1 MKSKKRVLII
11 PLIIILAVVIY
22 LLFIRDTSGRTESY
36 VFAEVQRGNLEII
49 TSSTGTLEPV
59 SLVDVG
65 TQVSGRVDRVNV
77 DYNAIVKEGEVLAV
91 LDTLQLAI
99 NYRSARNDL
108 ERAQLQYDLISRE
121 YSDKQRLYERD
132 FISELEFKKA
142 ETDMK
147 LARLSV
153 ENAESNLDRA
163 YLNLNDYAI
172 IRSPINGIIID
183 RNVEE
188 GQTVAASLSAPVLFT
203 IAADLEN
210 MQIRAQV
217 DETDIGLI
225 KPGQSVRYTV
235 DSYPDKSF
243 TGVVREVRLKPE
255 VISNVVI
262 YTVVISTRNPE
273 GILMPGMTATIDFIV
288 SQKENV
294 LLVPA
299 TALRWR
305 PSEEEMER
313 AMADRE
319 VEMTASGAEPVR
331 PESSRET
338 PRGAGVNIGIL
349 WTLDDTGRLKMNRVR
364 VGDTDGIRTEITTL
378 DKDLEGKQVIVNKVL
393 ATQNQANSSQPA
405 FGGPTRM
412 RF

>member
-1 MKSKKRVLII
+1 MKLKKRV
-11 PLIIILAVVIY
+11 IILPLLVVIAVLIY
-22 LLFIRDTSGRTESY
+22 LVFIRDSAGRVESY

-65 TQVSGRVDRVNV
+65 TQVSGRVDRVNI
-77 DYNAIVKEGEVLAV
+77 DYNSIVKEGQVLAV

-99 NYRSARNDL
+99 NYRSAQNDL
-108 ERAQLQYDLISRE
+108 ERARLQYDLMSRE
-121 YSDKQRLYERD
+121 FNDKQRLLERN
-132 FISELEFKKA
+132 FISELEFRKA

-147 LARLSV
+147 LAQLSV
-153 ENAESNLDRA
+153 HNAESNLERA
-163 YLNLNDYAI
+163 YLNLYDYAV
-172 IRSPINGIIID
+172 IRSPIDGIIID

-210 MQIRAQV
+210 MEIRAQV

-225 KPGQSVRYTV
+225 KPGQTVRYTV

-243 TGVVREVRLKPE
+243 TGVVRDVRLKPE

-288 SQKENV
+288 SQKEDV

-305 PSEEEMER
+305 PSDEEMQRVMAER
-313 AMADRE
+313 EA
-319 VEMTASGAEPVR
+319 EMIASGTEPAR
-331 PESSRET
+331 PENRRET
-338 PRGAGVNIGIL
+338 PRQAGTNIGIL
-349 WTLDDTGRLKMNRVR
+349 WSLDDSGKLKMNRVR
-364 VGDTDGIRTEITTL
+364 IVDTDGIRTEIISL
-378 DKDLEGKQVIVNKVL
+378 EEDMEGKQVIVNKVL
-393 ATQNQANSSQPA
+393 ASQSQANSSQPA